1 MTSNT
6 AHLVRTL
13 EVQQA
18 EYKKSRFLAMPIA
31 GSIAWLATGIAG
43 LLLPPQQMV
52 WALFIATGMI
62 AYLGMFISRFT
73 GENFLDKSRPKNA
86 FSGLFMQTV
95 VMSLLVYAIAIPF
108 FLADYTSL
116 PLTVGILTGLMWVP
130 MSWALQHWIGMAH
143 GIARTIAVLASW
155 YLFPEDRFVVIPF
168 VIVALYLAAIVVLEL
183 RWRKENSQAPV
194 KC

>member
-143 GIARTIAVLASW
+143 GIARTIAVLACW
-155 YLFPEDRFVVIPF
+155 YFFPEDRFVVIPF
-168 VIVALYLAAIVVLEL
+168 VIVALYLVAIVVLEL
-183 RWRKENSQAPV
+183 RWRKENSQASV